1 MLSRPN
7 AVAVSTACGGRELT
21 WLPDPDMS
29 GSSTTPLFLASYLPS
44 YCRSTVSPVVQF
56 TVVVPLLL
64 LNVGLWWPRVD
75 TYEAS
80 KLGGNVSEV
89 RPSDISEPDLG
100 PDKGHVILVI
110 LLHMMVFRRV
120 ENGTLVSRKDGSSV
134 VR

>member
-75 TYEAS
+75 T
-80 KLGGNVSEV
+80 
-89 RPSDISEPDLG
+89 
-100 PDKGHVILVI
+100 
-110 LLHMMVFRRV
+110 
-120 ENGTLVSRKDGSSV
+120 
-134 VR
+134 